1 MILKRINKMY
11 ITKIENIEV
20 KQDNNSSFSIK
31 NKSAD
36 RADLKKGENK
46 QIDLGEGQKELNTTI
61 LITDE
66 NTFDNIFK
74 ILSKKRVVKF
84 TDKFIG
90 EFKAFVKSFE
100 VVNSDKHLNLT
111 KINLQL
117 KINENFNPKIN
128 YKGNILSNIS
138 KLESLNKLDYVDIK
152 NNLYNPIQSISNLNN
167 LNPKNVFELDLQNK
181 MKEFNSY
188 IDKIEQIVKLAYRIN
203 YYVKNPKVFK
213 IDLMSSLNKAIFSN
227 LNLNSIYVNNLY
239 IKYHLNTLLNVDNI
253 YKLNNIKD
261 VLLGLLDSNIE
272 LNNNT
277 IKPFTLINFN
287 SMKND
292 IINFVSSSD
301 YQNMQLVEFNKYTN
315 LQQWIYKYY
324 GNLDN
329 VEELKFI
336 NKTHIDLYIGKFK
349 YFEKV

>member
-1 MILKRINKMY
+1 
-11 ITKIENIEV
+11 
-20 KQDNNSSFSIK
+20 
-31 NKSAD
+31 
-36 RADLKKGENK
+36 
-46 QIDLGEGQKELNTTI
+46 
-61 LITDE
+61 
-66 NTFDNIFK
+66 
-74 ILSKKRVVKF
+74 
-84 TDKFIG
+84 
-90 EFKAFVKSFE
+90 
-100 VVNSDKHLNLT
+100 
-111 KINLQL
+111 LQL

-152 NNLYNPIQSISNLNN
+152 NNLYNQIQSISNLNN

>member
-1 MILKRINKMY
+1 MY

-20 KQDNNSSFSIK
+20 KQDNNSSFIIN
-31 NKSAD
+31 NKSSN
-36 RADLKKGENK
+36 RADLKKGKNK
-46 QIDLGEGQKELNTTI
+46 QIDLGEGSKELNTTI
-61 LITDE
+61 LIIDE
-66 NTFDNIFK
+66 EIFDKVFK

-90 EFKAFVKSFE
+90 EFKAFIKSFE
-100 VVNSDKHLNLT
+100 VINSDKHLNLT

-117 KINENFNPKIN
+117 KINEDFNPKIN

-138 KLESLNKLDYVDIK
+138 KLDNLNNLNYVDIK

-167 LNPKNVFELDLQNK
+167 LNPKNIFNLDLQNK
-181 MKEFNSY
+181 IKEFNNY
-188 IDKIEQIVKLAYRIN
+188 IEKMEQIVKLGYRIN
-203 YYVKNPKVFK
+203 HYIKNPKLFK
-213 IDLMSSLNKAIFSN
+213 IDLMTSLNKAIFSN

-239 IKYHLNTLLNVDNI
+239 IKYHLNTLLNADNI

-261 VLLGLLDSNIE
+261 VLLGLLDDNIE

-287 SMKND
+287 NMKND

-301 YQNMQLVEFNKYTN
+301 YPNMQVIDLDKYTN
-315 LQQWIYKYY
+315 IQQWIFVYY
-324 GNLDN
+324 GNLNN

-336 NKTHIDLYIGKFK
+336 NKTHIDLFIGEFK
-349 YFEKV
+349 YF